1 MGPPSP
7 TTIIAVHVNYRSRAE
22 QRGNFPSAPS
32 YFLKPVSSLSASGA
46 KIVRPRGT
54 ELLTFEGEV
63 AIIIGRTA
71 RHVPPEEGA
80 RYIGWLAPADDV
92 GLYDLRWADGGSNL
106 RSKGQD
112 GFTPV
117 GAPVAAEGVDFAGLE
132 LRTRVNGEVVQE
144 DTTANLIFPFGLL
157 VADLSRFMTLNPG
170 DIILTGTPAG
180 SRPVQP
186 GDVVEVEIDGLGR
199 VSNQVVEA
207 DEDIPP
213 YGAQPQVTPETR
225 AAALGSNSARRAVL
239 SEAAKAALLKVST
252 ATLTV
257 QLSKRGVRNSFISGL
272 QATRPDLRLL
282 GYAYTLRYVP
292 LREDVRDA
300 DKAELNAQKR
310 AVETIGPGEVLV
322 IDARRDPGAGT
333 IGDILAARAVARGAT
348 GIVTDGGMRDVAGV
362 TALDIPTY
370 YQASHAAVLGLVH
383 YPLATNVPVAC
394 GGSLVMP
401 GDVMVGDSNGVLVVP
416 AQLAEEVAL
425 DALEQEEREAWA
437 LERVRAGESVR
448 GVYPL
453 SEVRRGD
460 YEAWR
465 EARGAGSA
473 GGAGAAG
480 MAGVP
485 GPAEG
490 PQSARSGGSARSA
503 GSALSVGEAG
513 AGRSATS

>member
-7 TTIIAVHVNYRSRAE
+7 TAIIAVHVNYRSRAE
-22 QRGNFPSAPS
+22 QRGNFPSVPS
-32 YFLKPVSSLSASGA
+32 YFLKPVSSLSLSGA
-46 KIVRPRGT
+46 PIVRPRGT
-54 ELLTFEGEV
+54 ELLTFEAEV
-63 AIIIGRTA
+63 ALIIARTA
-71 RHVPPEEGA
+71 RNVSPEDGFQ
-80 RYIGWLAPADDV
+80 YVGWLAPANDV
-92 GLYDLRWADGGSNL
+92 GLYDMRWADGGSNL

-117 GAPVAAEGVDFAGLE
+117 GSPVPAEGIDPGALKVRA
-132 LRTRVNGEVVQE
+132 RVNGEVVQE
-144 DTTANLIFPFGLL
+144 DTTANVLFPFGML

-180 SRPVQP
+180 SRPVLP
-186 GDVVEVEIDGLGR
+186 GDVVEVEIEGLGS
-199 VSNQVVEA
+199 VSNKVVEA
-207 DEDIPP
+207 DDDIAPF
-213 YGAQPQVTPETR
+213 GAQPQVTPETR
-225 AAALGSNSARRAVL
+225 AAALGSNSARRATL
-239 SEAAKAALLKVST
+239 SPAAWAALLKVST

-257 QLSKRGVRNSFISGL
+257 QLTKRGIRNTFISGL
-272 QATRPDLRLL
+272 RATRPELRLL

-310 AVETIGPGEVLV
+310 AVETIGPDEVLV
-322 IDARRDPGAGT
+322 IDARRDPGSGT

-362 TALDIPTY
+362 TALDVPTY
-370 YQASHAAVLGLVH
+370 YQAAHPAVLGLVH

-401 GDVMVGDSNGVLVVP
+401 GDVMVGDANGVLVVP
-416 AQLAEEVAL
+416 AQMAEEVAL

-453 SEVRRGD
+453 SEARRED
-460 YEAWR
+460 YEAWQA
-465 EARGAGSA
+465 ARAEQGAQAAPDAPPSA
-473 GGAGAAG
+473 PSPP
-480 MAGVP
+480 VP
-485 GPAEG
+485 G
-490 PQSARSGGSARSA
+490 
-503 GSALSVGEAG
+503 
-513 AGRSATS
+513 GRP